1 MKYWL
6 AVLLL
11 AGCATTLAPLPE
23 KPAPTKPAPVVAA
36 EPAAAV
42 RAVVEAFIVAIEAG
56 RFDQVWP
63 LLAQPLRERYS
74 VESLARDFG
83 ADPLAGAR
91 IAELKHKSNAPLVE
105 GKESASLP
113 WAAGRSLRLVKEPDG
128 WRIAALE

>member
-1 MKYWL
+1 MKCWL

-11 AGCATTLAPLPE
+11 AGCVTTPAPLPG
-23 KPAPTKPAPVVAA
+23 KPAPTKADPVVAA

-42 RAVVEAFIVAIEAG
+42 RAVVEAFIVAVEAG

-63 LLAQPLRERYS
+63 LLAKPLRERYS
-74 VESLARDFG
+74 VELLARDFE

-91 IAELKHKSNAPLVE
+91 IAELKHKSNAPLLE
-105 GKESASLP
+105 GKDAASLA
-113 WAAGRSLRLVKEPDG
+113 WAEGRSLRLVKEPDG